1 MKIINHML
9 ARGMNKPF
17 IRRPWDAITRL
28 PFIGNLL
35 HNIAR
40 RLLPPEQRVWV
51 RVSYQGLPGESFWI
65 SVEPRYESGH
75 LLGTHDPTVQRVLVS
90 HLKPGNC
97 FYDVGAHVGFFSI
110 LAAGLVGEKGFIVAL
125 EPDRRNVALLWETLA
140 RNSLTLITDVV
151 NQAAWS
157 HAGNV
162 RLLSA
167 KPGPRSNTGMSKI
180 VPVNLPDSYEVSCT
194 TLDKL
199 SKTHPAPTLIKIDV
213 EGAESEVLKGA
224 EELFTHSRP
233 HLICEVHDPGT
244 ASFVETWLNTKDY
257 ELRWLDGG
265 DFPRQLLATP
275 K

>member
-1 MKIINHML
+1 
-9 ARGMNKPF
+9 
-17 IRRPWDAITRL
+17 
-28 PFIGNLL
+28 
-35 HNIAR
+35 
-40 RLLPPEQRVWV
+40 
-51 RVSYQGLPGESFWI
+51 
-65 SVEPRYESGH
+65 
-75 LLGTHDPTVQRVLVS
+75 
-90 HLKPGNC
+90 
-97 FYDVGAHVGFFSI
+97 
-110 LAAGLVGEKGFIVAL
+110 
-125 EPDRRNVALLWETLA
+125 
-140 RNSLTLITDVV
+140 
-151 NQAAWS
+151 
-157 HAGNV
+157 
-162 RLLSA
+162 
-167 KPGPRSNTGMSKI
+167 MSKI

-233 HLICEVHDPGT
+233 HLICEVHDPGS